1 MSDATDPIMSLA
13 TRARVLVV
21 VFWAVGVPLTLL
33 SFVAIPRA
41 LDSTAAASRWL
52 WILVPVLGLA
62 VAITCIRALLR
73 MSARAGGAVFERR
86 WLGRYYAELLIAFIV
101 YLALFTVA
109 AKMVPSAP
117 DPTIRTIA
125 GVAPAVGL
133 ILIFVAVVRL
143 VLRADDYHRA
153 RLLLS
158 FAVTAAVTALWTSC
172 YALLESL
179 GFPKLNMFWIPL
191 SMTATWAAWSIG
203 RALLGR

>member
-1 MSDATDPIMSLA
+1 MNLA
-13 TRARVLVV
+13 SRARILVV
-21 VFWAVGVPLTLL
+21 VFWAVGAPLVLL

-41 LDSTAAASRWL
+41 LNPAAGASRLL

-62 VAITCIRALLR
+62 VAITCLGGLLR

-86 WLGRYYAELLIAFIV
+86 WLGRYYLELLIAFVV

-109 AKMVPSAP
+109 VKIVPTAQS
-117 DPTIRTIA
+117 PTVRTLA
-125 GVAPAVGL
+125 GLAPAVGL
-133 ILIFVAVVRL
+133 VLIFVAVVRL
-143 VLRADDYHRA
+143 VRRADDYHRA

-158 FAVTAAVTALWTSC
+158 FAVTAGVTSLWTSC

-179 GFPKLNMFWIPL
+179 GFPRLHMFWIPL
-191 SMTATWAAWSIG
+191 SMTVTWGAWSIG

>member
-1 MSDATDPIMSLA
+1 MNLA
-13 TRARVLVV
+13 TRARILVV
-21 VFWAVGVPLTLL
+21 VFWAVGLPLIVL

-41 LDSTAAASRWL
+41 LDPAAPASRLL

-62 VAITCIRALLR
+62 VAISCIRSLLR

-86 WLGRYYAELLIAFIV
+86 WLGRYYVELLIAFIV

-109 AKMVPSAP
+109 AKIVPTAQNPSV
-117 DPTIRTIA
+117 RTLA
-125 GVAPAVGL
+125 GLAPAIGL
-133 ILIFVAVVRL
+133 VLIFVAVVRL
-143 VLRADDYHRA
+143 VHRADDYHRV
-153 RLLLS
+153 RLLQS
-158 FAVTAAVTALWTSC
+158 FAATAAITALWTSC

-179 GFPKLNMFWIPL
+179 GFPKLHMFWIPI

>member
-1 MSDATDPIMSLA
+1 MNLA
-13 TRARVLVV
+13 TRARILVV
-21 VFWAVGVPLTLL
+21 VFWAVGVPLVLL

-41 LDSTAAASRWL
+41 LNPAAGASRVL

-62 VAITCIRALLR
+62 VASTCLGGLLR

-86 WLGRYYAELLIAFIV
+86 WLGRYYLELLIAFVV

-109 AKMVPSAP
+109 VKIVPTAQN
-117 DPTIRTIA
+117 PTVRTLA
-125 GVAPAVGL
+125 GLAPAVGL
-133 ILIFVAVVRL
+133 VLIFVAVVRL
-143 VLRADDYHRA
+143 VRRADDYHRA

-158 FAVTAAVTALWTSC
+158 FAVTAGVTSLWTSC

-179 GFPKLNMFWIPL
+179 GFPRLNMFWIPL
-191 SMTATWAAWSIG
+191 SMTVTWGAWSIG